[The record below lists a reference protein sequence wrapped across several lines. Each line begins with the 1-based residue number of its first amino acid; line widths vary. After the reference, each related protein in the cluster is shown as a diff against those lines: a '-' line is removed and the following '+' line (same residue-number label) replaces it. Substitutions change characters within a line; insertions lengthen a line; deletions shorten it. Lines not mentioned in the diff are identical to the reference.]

1 MAGDDRTWRTR
12 VEAEDGSRLV
22 VVAPTAE
29 AGQPLPFERGG
40 AVVVRWPTDLGLVTA
55 EGILVSTETDV
66 VDNWVVEV
74 KRTARE
80 QRRAAYRLPVA
91 LEAVVRA
98 AGGPSVP
105 TDARTENVSEIGIAC
120 TIVLPEAPEVGA
132 EVEITLAVP
141 GGVPVIA
148 RATVVRSEEVTERG
162 DPERQFRLGLHLV
175 DDDPHRREQ
184 LRRYVL
190 DEQMRR
196 LGRRD

>member
-29 AGQPLPFERGG
+29 AGRAAAVRAGG

-80 QRRAAYRLPVA
+80 QRRAAYRLPVTWRPRSGPRGD
-91 LEAVVRA
+91 RA
-98 AGGPSVP
+98 SRPTPGPRTS
-105 TDARTENVSEIGIAC
+105 ARSASPARSC
-120 TIVLPEAPEVGA
+120 SPRPRRWAPRSRSPSRSRRGPLV
-132 EVEITLAVP
+132 
-141 GGVPVIA
+141 A

-196 LGRRD
+196 LCNVD